1 MTREMDNL
9 LKQISTSQKFVLASG
24 SLLAVLAGIDL
35 YGWLFRIAW
44 LKNPLPWLPTMK
56 ANTSAAMLLCGV
68 SLVLLSLEIVF
79 KGCRRI
85 TLILGILVLSLG
97 ALTLTEYFSGLDLK
111 IDQALATD
119 TVSRAATS
127 NPGRPSPSTSLVL
140 SFAGLSILIASL
152 PNNGLKRQQFISAL
166 GAISVV
172 LGAMA
177 LSANLTEATL
187 RIHWWNYAGVAIQTA
202 TSFLLLGFGLLALVH
217 SRVGLSWW
225 LDSKTTAGILVGV
238 ACLIAVTVIS
248 NNFTYRLQ
256 QDESRVGHSEE
267 ILKEIAAIDGELASL
282 ESVQRGYL
290 ITGDEK
296 LLAPRAQ
303 VEASVQEH
311 FIKVRDLTAKNSDE
325 QGRLATLQLLIAQ
338 RNAWSDLT
346 IDARR
351 SQGFPAAQQA
361 VSSGTGTS
369 LTANIQDE
377 LAMIR
382 SAEYSLLDQQQKQSR
397 VTTTVTFLLLP
408 LGLFVSLTIIALAL
422 AFLNAGVRE
431 EAEARKSLHIVNDH
445 LRATE
450 ERFRTLISGVKD
462 YAIFLLDP
470 TGHVTTWSSGAQ
482 SIKGWKAEEI
492 IGQHISKFYSP
503 AEVESKKPQS
513 ELRVAEAEGRF
524 EEEGWRVRKD
534 GSRFWAHVLISAI
547 RDDTGTLTGFA
558 KVTRDLTESRRK
570 EQAIKDEEERLAA
583 VIGSA
588 MDAIITV
595 DEDQKIT
602 LFNPAAER
610 IFLCTAS
617 QAIGLSLDRFIP
629 GWFDTTRW
637 GHFQKFI
644 QTSAARK
651 EIPEVGSLYGLRM
664 SGKEFP
670 IEASISQVQIGGDR
684 VFSVILR
691 DVTERKQ
698 AEEKLRRQA
707 SLLDLAP
714 VLVRDMQDRIKYWS
728 SGVERIYGYSREEA
742 LGKIS
747 HDLLKTEFPGPMAQI
762 EKHLKD
768 SGGWE
773 GELIHRAKD
782 GSRVVVASQWVLY
795 RDPNGNPV
803 RILEVNADIS
813 ARKKAEQ
820 LQLRSQKLE
829 GLGTLAGGI
838 AHDFNNILLAINGNA
853 KIAIEDLAENHPAR
867 ESLTEITKA
876 GARAADLVR
885 RILAFSRPQEF
896 KRETLRLQS
905 VVEEA
910 MKLLRASLPATIE
923 FRTQFSE
930 GVPAVVADAT
940 QIHQIVINLATNA
953 AHAIGTK
960 AGCIEFRTNSIRL
973 DENSPELVPELQP
986 NTYVCLH
993 ITDNGSGM
1001 DRATLDQIFD
1011 PFFTTKKI
1019 GEGTGLGLSVVHGI
1033 MAKHGGAVRV
1043 YSELGKGTIFH
1054 LYFPASSA
1062 PVVTKQEPVHK
1073 NERGHNEHILYVDDE
1088 EGLVFL
1094 GKRLLERLGYVVTGH
1109 TDALQALEEFRAHP
1123 HTFQAVVTDMAMPGM
1138 SGLEFARELLAT
1150 RPDIPIVMTSG
1161 YVRPEDQEKALR
1173 MGLRDLLLKPHNA
1186 DQLARTL
1193 DRVLHSDTTESKPVT
1208 S

>member
-1 MTREMDNL
+1 LNR
-9 LKQISTSQKFVLASG
+9 ISTSQKFVFASG
-24 SLLAVLAGIDL
+24 TLLAALAGIDL
-35 YGWLFRIAW
+35 LGWVFGIAW
-44 LKNPLPWLPTMK
+44 LKNPLPGVATMK

-79 KGCRRI
+79 KRGRQI

-97 ALTLTEYFSGLDLK
+97 TLTLVEYFSGVDLR
-111 IDQALATD
+111 IDQALFTD
-119 TVSRAATS
+119 SIPSAATS

-152 PNNGLKRQQFISAL
+152 RNNGPKRQQIISAL
-166 GAISVV
+166 GAISLT

-177 LSANLTEATL
+177 LSANLLDATVHI
-187 RIHWWNYAGVAIQTA
+187 RWWNYTGVAVQTA
-202 TSFLLLGFGLLALVH
+202 TAFLLIGCGLLALVH

-225 LDSKTTAGILVGV
+225 LDSKTTTGIMVGI
-238 ACLIAVTVIS
+238 ASLIAVTVVS

-256 QDESRVGHSEE
+256 LDEAQVGQSEE
-267 ILKEIAAIDGELASL
+267 ILREIAAIDGNTANL
-282 ESVQRGYL
+282 ESFQRGYL
-290 ITGDEK
+290 ITGDERI
-296 LLAPRAQ
+296 LESRAQ
-303 VEASVQEH
+303 IEAVVHDH
-311 FIKVRDLTAKNSDE
+311 FAKLQDLTANNSVE
-325 QGRLATLQLLIAQ
+325 NRRLALLESMVSQ
-338 RNAWSDLT
+338 RNTLGDQT
-346 IDARR
+346 IATRQ
-351 SQGFPAAQQA
+351 SEGFLAAQQLA
-361 VSSGTGTS
+361 ISEKESSLAAS
-369 LTANIQDE
+369 IQDQ
-377 LAMIR
+377 LNAIR
-382 SAEYSLLDQQQKQSR
+382 NSEYNLLDQQRIQSQ
-397 VTTTVTFLLLP
+397 VTSKVTFLLLP
-408 LGLFVSLTIIALAL
+408 LGLFLSLTMIALAL
-422 AFLNAGVRE
+422 AFLNGGVRE
-431 EAEARKSLHIVNDH
+431 EAEATRALHSVNDH

-450 ERFRTLISGVKD
+450 ERFRTLIAGVKD

-470 TGHVTTWSSGAQ
+470 TGHVVTWNSGAQ
-482 SIKGWKAEEI
+482 AIKGWKAEEI
-492 IGQHISKFYSP
+492 IGQHMSRFYSLE
-503 AEVESKKPQS
+503 EVASKKPQS
-513 ELRVAEAEGRF
+513 ELKIAEQEGRY
-524 EEEGWRVRKD
+524 EEQGWRVRKD

-547 RDDTGTLTGFA
+547 RDDSGTVTGFA
-558 KVTRDLTESRRK
+558 KVTRDMTEVRRK
-570 EQAIKDEEERLAA
+570 EQAIKVEEERLAA

-595 DEDQKIT
+595 DENQNIT

-610 IFLCTAS
+610 IFLCSAS
-617 QAIGLSLDRFIP
+617 DAVGLSLDRFIP
-629 GWFDTTRW
+629 GWFESTRW

-644 QTSAARK
+644 QTNTVRRQTPDVS
-651 EIPEVGSLYGLRM
+651 SLHGLRM
-664 SGKEFP
+664 SGTEFP
-670 IEASISQVQIGGDR
+670 IEASISQVQIGGSR

-691 DVTERKQ
+691 DVTERKH

-714 VLVRDMQDRIKYWS
+714 VLVRDMENRILFWS

-742 LGKIS
+742 IGQPS
-747 HDLLKTEFPGPMAQI
+747 NDLLKTEFPVPFAQV
-762 EKHLKD
+762 EKILKD

-782 GSRVVVASQWVLY
+782 GSAVVVASQWVLY
-795 RDPNGNPV
+795 RDANGNPIQ
-803 RILEVNADIS
+803 ILEVNADIS

-853 KIAIEDLAENHPAR
+853 RIATEDLPENHPAR

-896 KRETLRLQS
+896 KRETLNLQS

-923 FRTQFSE
+923 FRTHFSE
-930 GVPAVVADAT
+930 SVPAVVADAT
-940 QIHQIVINLATNA
+940 QIHQIVVNLATNA

-960 AGCIEFRTNSIRL
+960 AGCIEFRTDSVWLN
-973 DENSPELVPELQP
+973 ENSPELLAELQP
-986 NTYVCLH
+986 NHYVCLH
-993 ITDNGSGM
+993 VKDNGCGM

-1011 PFFTTKKI
+1011 PFFTTKKV

-1054 LYFPASSA
+1054 LYFPASSGQ
-1062 PVVTKQEPVHK
+1062 VVAKPETVQIAL
-1073 NERGHNEHILYVDDE
+1073 RGRNEHILYVDDE

-1109 TDALQALEEFRAHP
+1109 TDALKALEEFRANP
-1123 HTFQAVVTDMAMPGM
+1123 HNFQAVVTDMAMPGM

-1150 RPDIPIVMTSG
+1150 RPDVPIIMTSG

-1173 MGLRDLLLKPHNA
+1173 MGLRDLLLKPHNS
-1186 DQLARTL
+1186 DQLARAV
-1193 DRVLHSDTTESKPVT
+1193 DRVLHSDTAEPKPV
-1208 S
+1208 SS